1 MTIRLYGAVKDQGLV
16 AEADLGR
23 RLGELA
29 LCCRGLEIAID
40 DFCAGAEGD
49 AARRLARLATRV
61 ADQSERLARAMEA
74 HLREPLN

>member
-40 DFCAGAEGD
+40 SPGRWRPTCAN
-49 AARRLARLATRV
+49 
-61 ADQSERLARAMEA
+61 
-74 HLREPLN
+74 P